1 MWHTKNL
8 VFIGEMV
15 IFKGPPKTCGF
26 TIGFEIFKILILM
39 SKFER
44 LSQAERN
51 VLGMPNLN
59 NYIYFEKI

>member
-1 MWHTKNL
+1 MWHTKNR

-39 SKFER
+39 SKFR
-44 LSQAERN
+44 DVPGVYQKKFKFSQN
-51 VLGMPNLN
+51 IN
-59 NYIYFEKI
+59 NF